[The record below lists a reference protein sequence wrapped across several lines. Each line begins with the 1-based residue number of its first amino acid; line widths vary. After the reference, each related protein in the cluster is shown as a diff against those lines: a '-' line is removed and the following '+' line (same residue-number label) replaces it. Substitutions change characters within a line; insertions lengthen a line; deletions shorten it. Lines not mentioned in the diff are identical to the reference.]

1 MNKNLEIIRI
11 YNNNV
16 VVTHD
21 EDGQEMIAIG
31 KGLAFL
37 KKPGEMVDAEKV
49 EKLFTLKDK
58 SVMGRLEQLVKD
70 MPSIYLEISEEIV
83 RMLEEKLDTKL
94 NESIYLTLTD
104 HISLSL
110 ERERDGIVCENPL
123 LVDIRRFY
131 KKEFALAK
139 DAALIIE
146 KKTGVA
152 ISKDEIGFITLH
164 IVNATMDQQF
174 HVTMEVTRMIPDILA
189 IVEDYYGIRMN
200 EESLNYQRFVRHL
213 QFFIRRVLD
222 PADIPKDDSY
232 FYKIGKKQFPEAY
245 SCVKKINRY
254 VKEQTGKAVTKDEQG
269 YMIYHIMNVTMN

>member
-1 MNKNLEIIRI
+1 MEIIRI

-16 VVTHD
+16 IVTHD

-31 KGLAFL
+31 KGLAFT
-37 KKPGEMVDAEKV
+37 KKPGETVDTEKI

-58 SVMGRLEQLVKD
+58 VVMGRLEQLVKD
-70 MPSIYLEISEEIV
+70 MPSIYLEICEEIV

-123 LVDIRRFY
+123 LVDIKHFY
-131 KKEFALAK
+131 KREFGLAK
-139 DAALIIE
+139 DAAVIIE
-146 KKTGVA
+146 RKTGVA
-152 ISKDEIGFITLH
+152 ISEDEIGFITLH
-164 IVNATMDQQF
+164 IVNASMDQQF
-174 HVTMEVTRMIPDILA
+174 HVTMEATRMIPDILA
-189 IVEDYYGIRMN
+189 IVEDCFGNIMD

-222 PADIPKDDSY
+222 PADQPKDDSF

-245 SCVKKINRY
+245 ACVKKINRY
-254 VKEQTGKAVTKDEQG
+254 VKERTGKDVTKDEQG
-269 YMIYHIMNVTMN
+269 YLIYHIMNVTMK